1 MPEFRHESTAV
12 TTIAFMMSA
21 APGMPIVSSAAMK
34 GESPSLV
41 SFHGTMQ
48 TIRKIAST

>member
-1 MPEFRHESTAV
+1 V

-21 APGMPIVSSAAMK
+21 EPGMPILSSVAMN

-48 TIRKIAST
+48 TMRKMART